1 MVNRMGQIQCMHFVG
16 IGGIGMSGIAEV
28 LLNQGYVVS
37 GSDLREGPA
46 TERLTRLGATIHIG
60 HRESN
65 IEGAEVVVVSSAIDR
80 TNPEVAS
87 ALVARIP
94 VIPRAQMLAELM
106 RFKHGIAISGT
117 HGKTTTTSL
126 AASVLAEGGLDPT
139 YIIGGKLNQADTNAS
154 LGASEYMVAEA
165 DESDASFLVLKP
177 MIAIVTNID
186 ADHMS
191 TYGGDFERLKQT
203 FVQFL
208 QNLPFYGLVIANADD
223 DVVTELLPTV
233 GRTFLTFGIES
244 NADYRAIEITTDGL
258 TTHFEVV
265 RPDDNNLK
273 VTLSMPGLHNVLN
286 ALAVVALSD
295 YLGVND
301 KSLVRALSEF
311 QGVGRRFQL
320 TGFIQKHGQQIPVI
334 DDYGHHP
341 KELEVTFDAVRGAY
355 PGRRLVSV
363 FQPHRYSRTQDL
375 FDDFVSV
382 LNRVDELVLM
392 PVYPAGESP
401 IVGAESK
408 DLAQSIR
415 RLGHC
420 RPYVEGDFGQVIER
434 IGALVEPND
443 VVLVQGAGSIGRL
456 PSQMVAT
463 LRGEQ

>member
-46 TERLTRLGATIHIG
+46 TERLARLGATIHIG

-65 IEGAEVVVVSSAIDR
+65 IEGSEVVVVSSAIDR

-87 ALVARIP
+87 ALAARIP

-223 DVVTELLPTV
+223 DVVTELLPNV
-233 GRTFLTFGIES
+233 GRMFLTFGIES
-244 NADYRAIEITTDGL
+244 DADYRAIDITTDGL

-273 VTLSMPGLHNVLN
+273 VTLSMPGRHNVLN

-295 YLGVND
+295 HLGVND
-301 KSLVRALSEF
+301 ESLVRALSEF

-320 TGFIQKHGQQIPVI
+320 TGFIQKCGQQIPVI

-341 KELEVTFDAVRGAY
+341 KELDVTFDTVRGAY

-382 LNRVDELVLM
+382 LNRADELVLM
-392 PVYPAGESP
+392 PVYPAGEPP

-408 DLAQSIR
+408 DLAQSVR
-415 RLGHC
+415 RLGRC
-420 RPYVEGDFGQVIER
+420 RPYVEGEFDQVIER
-434 IGALVEPND
+434 VGALVEPND

-463 LRGEQ
+463 LGGEQ